1 MKHKMASVLAFWQ
14 SSKSNHL
21 MLSSIETTAGS
32 SRDTLKQ
39 SSKVAAI
46 FVDMKPLQCA
56 NFARTSSKT
65 WVPFSVRLALGKYCH
80 VSDDACRRCKQ

>member
-46 FVDMKPLQCA
+46 FVVEDCAMRVEKRAQC
-56 NFARTSSKT
+56 
-65 WVPFSVRLALGKYCH
+65 
-80 VSDDACRRCKQ
+80 